1 MKRKNNL
8 FWLVIFLT
16 GLAIF
21 IDLPEEFKLK
31 GRVGSREINWQL
43 KKPEFKFKI
52 GSKEFKKDLK
62 IVQGLDL
69 QGGTHLVFEAQMQSV
84 PETEKAT
91 ALEAAKVNIERR
103 INYFGVSEPLI
114 QTAKVGDSHRI
125 VVEIAGVKDINQ
137 AIDLVGKTAQL
148 EFWEENPDQEAA
160 SKSGELFLKTDL
172 TGKDLTRSSV
182 QFDQQTGQ
190 PVVSLEF
197 SAEGGN
203 KFEKITER
211 NIGKIVAIFLDGMP
225 VSTPRVE
232 EKITGGSAVIRGEF
246 DVNEAKKLSIQLNA
260 GALPVP
266 IKIIEQKNIGAT
278 LGEESIRKSIT
289 AGLVG
294 ILLVILFMWLVYGRL
309 GILAN
314 LALIIYGLWTL
325 ALYKIIPITLS
336 LPGIAGFLLSIGMA
350 VDSNILVFER
360 MKEETRSGKPLPVA
374 MELGFGRAWDS
385 IRDANITTLITA
397 FILYNPFNWG
407 FLNNSGMV
415 RGFSLTLVLGTAL
428 SLFTGIVVTRTLIR
442 VFYRG

>member
-21 IDLPEEFKLK
+21 IDLPEELKIK
-31 GRVGSREINWQL
+31 GRLGNREINWQL

-62 IVQGLDL
+62 IAQGLDL

-84 PETEKAT
+84 PESEKAT

-190 PVVSLEF
+190 PVVGLEF
-197 SAEGGN
+197 SAEGGS

-266 IKIIEQKNIGAT
+266 IKIIEQKNVGAT

-314 LALIIYGLWTL
+314 LVLIIYGLWTL

-360 MKEETRSGKPLPVA
+360 MKEETRSGKPLPTA

-385 IRDANITTLITA
+385 IRDANITL
-397 FILYNPFNWG
+397 
-407 FLNNSGMV
+407 
-415 RGFSLTLVLGTAL
+415 
-428 SLFTGIVVTRTLIR
+428 
-442 VFYRG
+442 

>member
-16 GLAIF
+16 GLAIL
-21 IDLPEEFKLK
+21 IDLPEELKIK
-31 GRVGSREINWQL
+31 GRLGNREINWQL

-84 PETEKAT
+84 PESERTT

-125 VVEIAGVKDINQ
+125 IVEIAGVKDVNQ

-197 SAEGGN
+197 SNEGGS

-294 ILLVILFMWLVYGRL
+294 ILLVILFMWLFYGRL

-314 LALIIYGLWTL
+314 IALIIYGLWTL

-360 MKEETRSGKPLPVA
+360 MKEETRSGKPLPIA